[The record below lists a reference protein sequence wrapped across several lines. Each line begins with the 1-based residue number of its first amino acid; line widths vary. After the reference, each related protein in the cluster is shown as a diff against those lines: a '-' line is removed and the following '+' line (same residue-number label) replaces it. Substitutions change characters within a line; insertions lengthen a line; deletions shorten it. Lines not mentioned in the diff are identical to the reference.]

1 MKRQGWVKKAA
12 MSEEGRDGS
21 GGQRWVGRA
30 KMGEEE
36 KDG

>member
-1 MKRQGWVKKAA
+1 MAA
-12 MSEEGRDGS
+12 MSDEGRDGS